1 MSLKHTQAIIV
12 APYPKYGVK
21 SLITIKKQVLTLF
34 SHDSKN
40 TKPGCSVCS
49 FYLFTCTA
57 PKRGQSKQSINY
69 SLVQKPPVQE
79 ANIA

>member
-1 MSLKHTQAIIV
+1 MQVIIV
-12 APYPKYGVK
+12 APYTKYGVK
-21 SLITIKKQVLTLF
+21 SLITLKKQVLTLF

-49 FYLFTCTA
+49 FYIFTCLT
-57 PKRGQSKQSINY
+57 PKRGKSKQSINY

-79 ANIA
+79 ANRA